1 MMDLMHL
8 VTVSSPSATA
18 ALIPKLSSSPT
29 FLTHAF
35 HQLSDRQTF
44 TVLLQT
50 FFPTYFSCWCSI
62 HSRITEGQKSK
73 TSKALKSFKG
83 NHHRGG
89 GFCSLLAKSLAIA
102 RKSNLLCLMFF
113 WRVITAFCNQI
124 KQQQSFYRLFSY
136 DCFYFLRVLQKEKR
150 IFSSY
155 SFFALLS
162 FYGCAGRNNGI
173 IFL

>member
-136 DCFYFLRVLQKEKR
+136 DCFYFLRVLQKGEED
-150 IFSSY
+150 
-155 SFFALLS
+155 FF
-162 FYGCAGRNNGI
+162 
-173 IFL
+173 FLCFLCFAFFLRMCG

>member
-8 VTVSSPSATA
+8 VTVSSPSA

-50 FFPTYFSCWCSI
+50 FFFPPIFPADAVFI
-62 HSRITEGQKSK
+62 QGLQKVRK
-73 TSKALKSFKG
+73 ARLAFDWPSKALKSFKG
-83 NHHRGG
+83 NHHRGGG

-113 WRVITAFCNQI
+113 
-124 KQQQSFYRLFSY
+124 
-136 DCFYFLRVLQKEKR
+136 
-150 IFSSY
+150 
-155 SFFALLS
+155 
-162 FYGCAGRNNGI
+162 
-173 IFL
+173 